1 MPPPGLAT
9 EDAQQDGVAVRRE
22 LLGVLLSHTRT
33 ALAGNVAIGLTTV
46 VVLAGSGVRGGLALW
61 GACVFGLVAMRAWHV
76 RRLRSRLPDL
86 DVDGLAQAERQVTA
100 LIGGS
105 GLAWGLLPWLAY
117 TGRDAYI
124 DFFTVA
130 MLVGMTS
137 GAVASTM
144 ALPRALYLYL
154 TAALVPFVVKSVL
167 MGGVINLAGGLTIVF
182 TLIVLVA
189 FGRNGHASL
198 RRTQILMRQNERLMQ
213 ALRVERDAVRAAM
226 RSKDLFLAGVTHDL
240 RQPVHALSLH
250 LRYLRS
256 LRDDELTRPAVETL
270 CTPMDSAARAMS
282 TQLSRLLA
290 LARLEA
296 GEAKVARRA
305 VAVADLFASCAAQFN
320 VLSREKGLRL
330 RFRDSTAVLD
340 SDPAMLQ
347 SILDNLVSNAVRY
360 TGQGQ
365 VRVLARRRAGLVEL
379 QVHDTGPGIPAGWI
393 PHIFE
398 PYRRFDDRVDRR
410 DEGQGLGLALVRK
423 QADLLGHEVRVRS
436 IEGRGSVF
444 SVTVPQVTASGLPML
459 VDLER
464 RAQTV

>member
-1 MPPPGLAT
+1 MPQPEIPT
-9 EDAQQDGVAVRRE
+9 EDTRQDGVAVRRE

-33 ALAGNVAIGLTTV
+33 ALAGNVAIGLTTL
-46 VVLAGSGVRGGLALW
+46 VVLAGSGVRDGLALW
-61 GACVFGLVAMRAWHV
+61 ATCVFGLVAIRAWHV
-76 RRLRSRLPDL
+76 RRLRDRLPDL
-86 DVDGLAQAERQVTA
+86 DVDGLARAERHVTV
-100 LIGGS
+100 LIGCS

-117 TGRDAYI
+117 TGRDAFI
-124 DFFTVA
+124 DFFTIA

-137 GAVASTM
+137 GAVTSTM
-144 ALPRALYLYL
+144 ALPRALYVYL
-154 TAALVPFVVKSVL
+154 SAALLPFVVESVL
-167 MGGVINLAGGLTIVF
+167 IGGIINLAGGLTIVF
-182 TLIVLVA
+182 ALIVLIA

-198 RRTQILMRQNERLMQ
+198 RRTLILMRQNERLMD

-256 LRDDELTRPAVETL
+256 LRDEELNRPTIDQL
-270 CTPMDSAARAMS
+270 CTPMDTAARAMS

-296 GEAKVARRA
+296 GEAKIARRA
-305 VAVADLFASCAAQFN
+305 VPVADLFASCAAQFDA
-320 VLSREKGLRL
+320 LAREKGLRL
-330 RFRDSTAVLD
+330 RLRDSTAVLD

-347 SILDNLVSNAVRY
+347 SMLDNLVSNAIRY
-360 TGQGQ
+360 TDRGQ
-365 VRVLARRRAGLVEL
+365 VRVLARRRGARVEL
-379 QVHDTGPGIPAGWI
+379 QVHDTGPGIPAEWI

-423 QADLLGHEVRVRS
+423 QADLLGHEVQVRS
-436 IEGRGSVF
+436 IVGRGSVF
-444 SVTVPQVTASGLPML
+444 SVTVPRVAGGGLSMRAGAEQRAS
-459 VDLER
+459 V
-464 RAQTV
+464 